1 MDQFVIDVQWIM
13 TERGS
18 LEIVCNRGMGTISHT
33 SPRSGSGEQES
44 KLEESKKTAAP
55 IPLINPTPTSC
66 ISQMLSFLFL

>member
-1 MDQFVIDVQWIM
+1 M

-18 LEIVCNRGMGTISHT
+18 LEIVCNRGMGTISQT
-33 SPRSGSGEQES
+33 SGRNGGEQES

-66 ISQMLSFLFL
+66 ISQMLSFVFL